1 LFIILDDAAAARHL
15 VQPHDR
21 LEAGPDG
28 LQEDGGPSRQAL
40 HYLVRHKRLL
50 DIAPSLIESLAH
62 IDGAIVLDARS
73 NILAFGAI
81 VQPLSETPGALPAEG
96 GRTTAAVLASR
107 FGKALKISEDGIIGF
122 YEKGRCV
129 WEI

>member
-1 LFIILDDAAAARHL
+1 
-15 VQPHDR
+15 V
-21 LEAGPDG
+21 
-28 LQEDGGPSRQAL
+28 
-40 HYLVRHKRLL
+40 
-50 DIAPSLIESLAH
+50 APSLIESLAH

-96 GRTTAAVLASR
+96 GRTTAAMLASR

-122 YEKGRCV
+122 YENDRCV